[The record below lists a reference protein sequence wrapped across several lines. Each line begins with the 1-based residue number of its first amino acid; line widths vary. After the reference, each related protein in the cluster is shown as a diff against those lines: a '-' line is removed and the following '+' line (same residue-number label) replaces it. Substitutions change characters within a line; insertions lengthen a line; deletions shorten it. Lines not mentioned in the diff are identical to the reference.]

1 MKQNRLIKL
10 LAAGAVSLVAL
21 TTALAQESAITTT
34 TINGTGTVTA
44 YTPGSDFISVRTG
57 ATSEPVK
64 YYYTKDTTIVDPQG
78 KTIEWSMIKPETPVT
93 YTYVKEGDR
102 MVIRK
107 ITVTKP
113 VIEEKTTTTTTTTQP
128 ER

>member
-10 LAAGAVSLVAL
+10 LAAGAVSVVAL

-34 TINGTGTVTA
+34 TVNGVGTVTA
-44 YTPGSDFISVRTG
+44 YTPGSDYISVRTE
-57 ATSEPVK
+57 ASSDPVK
-64 YYYTKDTTIVDPQG
+64 YYYTKDTTIVDPEG
-78 KTIEWSMIKPETPVT
+78 KTIEWSAIRPDTPVK

-113 VIEEKTTTTTTTTQP
+113 VIEEKTTTTTTTTKP
-128 ER
+128 

>member
-10 LAAGAVSLVAL
+10 LAAGAVSAVAL

-34 TINGTGTVTA
+34 SVTGAGTVTA
-44 YTPGSDFISVRTG
+44 YTPGSDYLSVRTE
-57 ATSEPVK
+57 ASSEPVK
-64 YYYTKDTTIVDPQG
+64 YYYTKDTAIVDPEG
-78 KTIEWSMIKPETPVT
+78 KTVEWSMIRPDMPVK

-102 MVIRK
+102 MIIRK

-113 VIEEKTTTTTTTTQP
+113 VVEEKTTTTTTTTKP
-128 ER
+128 